1 MPIDDVLMSDTPID
15 ERQIPVVTRQAAP
28 RATQQ
33 NNPINNILLLGQ
45 DDNENSQIQP
55 NNSSNLHL
63 HNQASEDDFNQQLVN
78 DLNFGS
84 ANSSQYNNRLSI
96 NPLTDQ
102 EQITPDVNAVQQ
114 NIVLQGNSQS

>member
-15 ERQIPVVTRQAAP
+15 ERQIPVVTRQGGL

-45 DDNENSQIQP
+45 EENENSQIQP
-55 NNSSNLHL
+55 NNSSNQHL

-102 EQITPDVNAVQQ
+102 ENITPDVNAQ
-114 NIVLQGNSQS
+114 